1 MQTDIIAKKRLY
13 RAWSMYDW
21 ANSAYN
27 LVITSTIYPTYYLA
41 VTTTEKNGATSDI
54 VDFFGIKITNSVLFS
69 YSLALAYLLIA
80 ILSPILSSIADY
92 KGNKKSFMKLF
103 CYVGSLACC
112 GLFFFTGNHVELG
125 VILSAVAAAAFYGSL
140 VFYNSFLP
148 EIAPEEDRDKL
159 SAQGFAY
166 GYIGSV
172 LLQLICF
179 VFVLNPDTFGI
190 TVGMASRISFLLV
203 GIWWIGWAQIPFAR
217 LPKGRPL
224 EQHPEHN
231 ILSNGFHELRKV
243 WKQVRSLPVLSIY
256 LLAFFLYSMG
266 VQTVM
271 VAATIFGDKVLKLS
285 TPQLI
290 TTILIIQLVAIAG
303 AYIMSKLS
311 EKFGNLTVLIWV
323 VFIWVGVCIGAYYTT
338 TAMQFYIIATVVGL
352 IMGGIQS
359 LSRSTYSKLMPETRD
374 TTSFF
379 SFYDVTEK
387 IALVIGIFS
396 FGYIDSLTGSMRN
409 SVLALITFFAAG
421 MIVLY
426 LAIVKAKKEHL
437 KSTVI

>member
-92 KGNKKSFMKLF
+92 KGTKKSFMKLF

-112 GLFFFTGNHVELG
+112 GLFFFTGDHVELG

-179 VFVLNPDTFGI
+179 VFVLNPDTFSI

-311 EKFGNLTVLIWV
+311 ERFGNLTVLICV

>member
-112 GLFFFTGNHVELG
+112 GLFFFTGDHVELG

-203 GIWWIGWAQIPFAR
+203 GLWWIGWAQIPFAR

-303 AYIMSKLS
+303 AY
-311 EKFGNLTVLIWV
+311 
-323 VFIWVGVCIGAYYTT
+323 
-338 TAMQFYIIATVVGL
+338 
-352 IMGGIQS
+352 
-359 LSRSTYSKLMPETRD
+359 
-374 TTSFF
+374 
-379 SFYDVTEK
+379 
-387 IALVIGIFS
+387 
-396 FGYIDSLTGSMRN
+396 
-409 SVLALITFFAAG
+409 
-421 MIVLY
+421 
-426 LAIVKAKKEHL
+426 
-437 KSTVI
+437 